1 MRKTKICA
9 LALCAC
15 MALGV
20 FAACDDTNSTTTT
33 TTTESSASDSSTE
46 APIVFTDEPTLATES
61 VKATAEK
68 VVFEGDSQIN
78 ANTFI
83 TNFTEIYFPDY
94 SKETATL
101 EQYLNFAH
109 IHFKVNSY
117 DKIKYEIL
125 DGADF
130 ETIAFADVLSTV
142 GKYFS
147 VGISEDE
154 CKQLPAPSKD
164 VQGPAYKD
172 GRIWF
177 HGGAGES
184 YSSIG
189 IVDYALN
196 SGDGNLTLEFTI
208 YQIKWEVYNELRGDD
223 IKKYYKLTP
232 EQAAAD
238 NTLEKVGTGTAYV
251 GVGQSGSYYLLNYK
265 TKSV

>member
-1 MRKTKICA
+1 MKRTKICA
-9 LALCAC
+9 LALCAS

-20 FAACDDTNSTTTT
+20 LASCDDPNATTT
-33 TTTESSASDSSTE
+33 TTTESSASVSSSE
-46 APIVFTDEPTLATES
+46 APIVFTDESSIATASTEPTL
-61 VKATAEK
+61 EK
-68 VVFEGDSQIN
+68 VIFEGDAQTN

-83 TNFTEIYFPDY
+83 TNFTEVFFPDY
-94 SKETATL
+94 SKDTATL

-109 IHFKVNSY
+109 IHFKVNSQ
-117 DKIKYEIL
+117 DKIKYENL
-125 DGADF
+125 AEGDF
-130 ETIAFADVLSTV
+130 ETIAFADILATV

-147 VGISEDE
+147 VGVSEDE
-154 CKQLPAPSKD
+154 CKALPAPSKD
-164 VQGPAYKD
+164 ITGPAYKD
-172 GRIWF
+172 GRVWF
-177 HGGAGES
+177 RGGAGES

-251 GVGQSGSYYLLNYK
+251 GIGQSGSYYLLNYK

>member
-154 CKQLPAPSKD
+154 CK
-164 VQGPAYKD
+164 
-172 GRIWF
+172 R
-177 HGGAGES
+177 
-184 YSSIG
+184 
-189 IVDYALN
+189 
-196 SGDGNLTLEFTI
+196 
-208 YQIKWEVYNELRGDD
+208 
-223 IKKYYKLTP
+223 
-232 EQAAAD
+232 
-238 NTLEKVGTGTAYV
+238 
-251 GVGQSGSYYLLNYK
+251 
-265 TKSV
+265 